1 LPDCS
6 IVVYLGMFWTGDR
19 LLAGRDVFFFEWGQK
34 FVVFIALTASY
45 NQIVFVFYGIGSQI
59 LDLSKPIS

>member
-1 LPDCS
+1 
-6 IVVYLGMFWTGDR
+6 MFWTGDR